1 LKRSFGRR
9 RNIKSTKQKV
19 LVTALI
25 IFAVV
30 FALGI
35 AVPPTKAA
43 ANVTVS
49 QYGYYDTLLQGYY
62 VFGEVTNNGDKPVT
76 NITVNVKCYD
86 ATNNLLSASPVKGYI
101 DGPNIANANY
111 PFVLN
116 PGAIT
121 PFKIQINKGD
131 MSFRNQDINHLTSTV
146 SFNECDALPE
156 KLEITVSGVYQ
167 IPGLAPNIR
176 GTVKNTGTSKADE
189 VFVYVIGYDS
199 NKAVI
204 GPYGQMATT
213 EGGGNSV
220 NPGESAN
227 FSLNALLFPVSGET
241 GINAASF
248 IVTAQSFVGSNT
260 VFTAQYAAT
269 NEIEGTIQ
277 SSSPSPSLSPSS
289 SAILNP
295 APSVSPAVS
304 SSPTPTPTATP
315 QPVVS
320 NENIWVPQPANAVAA
335 TAASIAAVSVVS
347 VIASAVN
354 SPVGESAGGFIE
366 KFKDFMPES
375 VKNWLQDKRKTKVE
389 EKKHSPFR
397 PTKMEIVAYITCVL
411 TLALGYSFVKAE
423 DLTQLLSILPTMV
436 AVGFIGGF
444 VKTYLA
450 VTFTRSRGIWNEHAV
465 WYLGLATFVLTALA
479 FRMPFAWPSRTVH
492 SESDLLKRKEGI
504 LSTVDI
510 LISVA
515 FSAAFFILLLEGFE
529 LVGSIGLA
537 MCLSVAFFDS
547 LPIRPMSGR
556 HVFKFSKILW
566 LALFLICLVLLVSWL
581 MLM

>member
-9 RNIKSTKQKV
+9 RNIKSIKQKV
-19 LVTALI
+19 LVTVLI
-25 IFAVV
+25 ILAVV

-35 AVPPTKAA
+35 AVPPGKAA
-43 ANVTVS
+43 ASVTVS

-86 ATNNLLSASPVKGYI
+86 ASNSLLSDSPVKGYI
-101 DGPNIANANY
+101 DGPNVANANY

-116 PGAIT
+116 PGAIA
-121 PFKIQINKGD
+121 PFQIHIINGD

-167 IPGLAPNIR
+167 LLGLPNIR
-176 GTVKNTGTSKADE
+176 GTVTNTGTSKADE
-189 VFVYVIGYDS
+189 VFVYIIGYDS

-204 GPYGQMATT
+204 GPDGQMATA

-227 FSLNALLFPVSGET
+227 FSLSAILFPVSGET

-248 IVTAQSFVGSNT
+248 IITAQSFVGSNT
-260 VFTAQYAAT
+260 VFTAQYATT
-269 NEIEGTIQ
+269 NEIEGIIQ

-289 SAILNP
+289 SAIFNP
-295 APSVSPAVS
+295 SPSVSPAVS
-304 SSPTPTPTATP
+304 SSPTPTPTVTP
-315 QPVVS
+315 QPNVS
-320 NENIWVPQPANAVAA
+320 NENIWVPKPENAVAA
-335 TAASIAAVSVVS
+335 TATSIAAVSVVS
-347 VIASAVN
+347 VIASAIN
-354 SPVGESAGGFIE
+354 TPVSESAGGFIE
-366 KFKDFMPES
+366 KLKDFMPES
-375 VKNWLQDKRKTKVE
+375 VKNWLQEKRKTKVE

-397 PTKMEIVAYITCVL
+397 PTKMEIVAYITCAL
-411 TLALGYSFVKAE
+411 SLAFAYSFVKAE
-423 DLTQLLSILPTMV
+423 DLTQLLTILPTMM

-465 WYLGLATFVLTALA
+465 WYLGLATFALTTLA

-492 SESDLLKRKEGI
+492 SESDILKRKEGI

-510 LISVA
+510 LLSIA

-581 MLM
+581 LLL

>member
-1 LKRSFGRR
+1 M
-9 RNIKSTKQKV
+9 KSTKQKV

-35 AVPPTKAA
+35 AVPPAKAA
-43 ANVTVS
+43 ASVTVS

-86 ATNNLLSASPVKGYI
+86 ASNNLLSASPVKGYI
-101 DGPNIANANY
+101 DGPNVANANY

-116 PGAIT
+116 PGAIA
-121 PFKIQINKGD
+121 PFKTQIKNGD

-167 IPGLAPNIR
+167 LPGLAPNVR
-176 GTVKNTGTSKADE
+176 GTIKNTGTSRADE
-189 VFVYVIGYDS
+189 VFVYIIGYDS

-204 GPYGQMATT
+204 GPYGQMITAQ
-213 EGGGNSV
+213 GGGNSV

-227 FSLNALLFPVSGET
+227 FSLSALIFPVSGET
-241 GINAASF
+241 EINAASF

-269 NEIEGTIQ
+269 NEIEGIIQ
-277 SSSPSPSLSPSS
+277 STSSSPSPSPSPSSSLSPSS
-289 SAILNP
+289 P
-295 APSVSPAVS
+295 AVFTPSPSVSPAVS
-304 SSPTPTPTATP
+304 SSPTPTATP
-315 QPVVS
+315 QPDES
-320 NENIWVPQPANAVAA
+320 KENIWVPKPENAVAA

-354 SPVGESAGGFIE
+354 TPVGESAGGFIE

-375 VKNWLQDKRKTKVE
+375 VRNWLQDKRKTKVE

-397 PTKMEIVAYITCVL
+397 PTKMEIVAYITCAL
-411 TLALGYSFVKAE
+411 SLALAYSFVKAE
-423 DLTQLLSILPTMV
+423 DLPQLLSILPTMV

-465 WYLGLATFVLTALA
+465 WYLGLATFALTTLA

-504 LSTVDI
+504 VSTVDI

-529 LVGSIGLA
+529 LVGSMGLA
-537 MCLSVAFFDS
+537 MCLSIAFFDS

-556 HVFKFSKILW
+556 HGFKFSKILW
-566 LALFLICLVLLVSWL
+566 LALFLICLALLVSWL
-581 MLM
+581 MLL